1 MKRFVSGANCPQC
14 NSTDSVR
21 MWREHNKQFI
31 DCIHCDF
38 SKTIDNATDQQATTK
53 LIGIK
58 TLDID

>member
-1 MKRFVSGANCPQC
+1 
-14 NSTDSVR
+14 